1 MNLFFMHT
9 RRSKLAHA
17 QPAGHVTYVNSSVYM
32 VAAIVSFSIS
42 RFHFPFFAAV
52 FQFVLLLSIFAL
64 PSFIL

>member
-1 MNLFFMHT
+1 MNFFFMHT

-17 QPAGHVTYVNSSVYM
+17 QPAGHVTYVALVYT